1 MKTLNTEEAFAL
13 ASTLEEVADV
23 VKTTGNAQSVVWS
36 DKLKVSIVMPSSEK
50 PEEFGWEI
58 LAVVK

>member
-36 DKLKVSIVMPSSEK
+36 DKLKVSIAMPSSEK